1 MRVPVHERQVGVG
14 GIPGARIGGVGGPDA
29 YGAQVG
35 GAVRE
40 LGERMARIAEDI
52 EDART
57 LEAFNAFRRESFE
70 HHEDPDR
77 GLWNTRLGAGAQGVY
92 RDTDEWISG
101 KADEWANKMPSARAA
116 RNFRRMA
123 EQHRV
128 QMGERNSRFEADQIK
143 AYRDGEADATIRLGL
158 DQIHEAW
165 GDDAA
170 VALIREG
177 MTDALELKTRGM
189 GPEARKAALEEMEGQ
204 IAMTRL
210 ARMIQADPVS
220 AKAWFQENRASFTG
234 EGAARAEDAVEK
246 AVQIYETQ
254 TMADE
259 LARRFPLHME
269 DAGIEWIRSHHSGPE
284 EERLVTAY
292 RQRMNEQGIADMR
305 ERRALAER
313 EAMAQEA
320 LALQNRKAVERRVM
334 QMPGAMEM
342 SVAELDSAVM
352 RMMGTTDEEYRA
364 TVAAASAAVVEGRL
378 ADKDI
383 DALWNRGLIDGA
395 VRDQLKGRVK
405 ALGEAQKTWFRTEK
419 KDLDTELSVLEA
431 AGLLPELSYEAQET
445 FAIRAAQLDP
455 KDPKYREEL
464 FRVKKEVLISAIDAS
479 GERLE
484 GRFWGRSAMGSRRD
498 IILDST
504 FSDRGISPFPE
515 LPPVTPSQLDLDA
528 APAIAGGDAE
538 ADPEGYGR
546 FVRALES
553 GGRADAVNA
562 KSGATGPDQFL
573 AKTWKTY
580 VKKVSPAWAAGKSDA
595 EILAMRTDPEKSAEI
610 RRAFDR
616 DNAAALRRA
625 GEPVTFENLYAC
637 HHFGAGGGVE
647 FAQAGMDARMEDMFG
662 AKVIKANPY
671 LKGKTKADVLA
682 NWRKRAGMVTAPA
695 PKAQEPQEMKKP
707 PLSFGAGGLFGIPPQ
722 GR

>member
-70 HHEDPDR
+70 HHEAPDR
-77 GLWNTRLGAGAQGVY
+77 GLWNTRLGAAAQGVY
-92 RDTDEWISG
+92 RDADEWIGG

-158 DQIHEAW
+158 DQINEAW
-165 GDDAA
+165 ADDAA
-170 VALIREG
+170 VASIREG

-189 GPEARKAALEEMEGQ
+189 GPEARRAALEEMEGQ

-210 ARMIQADPVS
+210 SRMIQADPVA
-220 AKAWFQENRASFTG
+220 AKAWFKENRASFTG

-259 LARRFPLHME
+259 LAVRFPVAVE
-269 DAGIEWIRSHHSGPE
+269 DRGIEWIRANFSGPE

-292 RQRMNEQGIADMR
+292 RQRMNEQGIAEMR
-305 ERRALAER
+305 ARRAEAEQAAR
-313 EAMAQEA
+313 ARDAR
-320 LALQNRKAVERRVM
+320 ALQNRKAVERRLF
-334 QMPGAMEM
+334 QTMPEAMDLSEE
-342 SVAELDSAVM
+342 ELDVMVM
-352 RMMGTTDEEYRA
+352 RAMGTTDEDYRA

-378 ADKDI
+378 SERDV

-419 KDLDTELSVLEA
+419 KDLDTELSVLET

-484 GRFWGRSAMGSRRD
+484 GRFWGRTPMGSRRD

-515 LPPVTPSQLDLDA
+515 LPPVTPTELGLGTREDSA
-528 APAIAGGDAE
+528 
-538 ADPEGYGR
+538 
-546 FVRALES
+546 
-553 GGRADAVNA
+553 AVNA
-562 KSGATGPDQFL
+562 HISAGAAANVGKPYVAGGKSAKGKGFDCSGLVAHEMGGAMRARNAELGYEAYSKEAIAAVNGASADIIENVS
-573 AKTWKTY
+573 AKTGFLKEAPT
-580 VKKVSPAWAAGKSDA
+580 VSDLRPGMVVGLDA
-595 EILAMRTDPEKSAEI
+595 S
-610 RRAFDR
+610 
-616 DNAAALRRA
+616 
-625 GEPVTFENLYAC
+625 G
-637 HHFGAGGGVE
+637 GAGGRGFRGIDHVALVVMDDDGTMKIYE
-647 FAQAGMDARMEDMFG
+647 SNAKQGTVKTDAGKWLARYRDA
-662 AKVIKANPY
+662 
-671 LKGKTKADVLA
+671 GKPTFLVDPSL
-682 NWRKRAGMVTAPA
+682 MM
-695 PKAQEPQEMKKP
+695 QKP
-707 PLSFGAGGLFGIPPQ
+707 PLRGIGGLFGDPSDQ
-722 GR
+722 GMGG